1 MKFLYRLLGGRPMK
15 LASGCSAF
23 YDSIGKIPV
32 GYYQDK
38 LGRLWM
44 GNMQS
49 FLGGWQFGFV
59 RVESQLVRHAL
70 GDSGE

>member
-1 MKFLYRLLGGRPMK
+1 MK
-15 LASGCSAF
+15 LVTKNSVF
-23 YDSIGKIPV
+23 YDSIGNIPV

-49 FLGGWQFGFV
+49 KLGGWQFGFV
-59 RVESQLVRHAL
+59 RVKSTLIRHAL
-70 GDSGE
+70 GDSGEK

>member
-1 MKFLYRLLGGRPMK
+1 LKFLYKLLGGRPMK
-15 LASGCSAF
+15 LVTKNSIF
-23 YDSIGKIPV
+23 FDPIGKIPV

-49 FLGGWQFGFV
+49 WLGGWQFGRV
-59 RVESQLVRHAL
+59 RVVSPLIRHL
-70 GDSGE
+70 FGDSGK

>member
-1 MKFLYRLLGGRPMK
+1 MRLLYRLLGGRPMK
-15 LASGCSAF
+15 LITKHSVF
-23 YDSIGKIPV
+23 FDTVGKVPV
-32 GYYQDK
+32 GYYKDN

-49 FLGGWQFGFV
+49 KLGGWQFGFV
-59 RVESQLVRHAL
+59 RVESELVRHAL

>member
-1 MKFLYRLLGGRPMK
+1 MK
-15 LASGCSAF
+15 LLTKNSVF
-23 YDSIGKIPV
+23 FDPIGKVPV
-32 GYYQDK
+32 GYYRDK

-49 FLGGWQFGFV
+49 KLGGWQLGFV